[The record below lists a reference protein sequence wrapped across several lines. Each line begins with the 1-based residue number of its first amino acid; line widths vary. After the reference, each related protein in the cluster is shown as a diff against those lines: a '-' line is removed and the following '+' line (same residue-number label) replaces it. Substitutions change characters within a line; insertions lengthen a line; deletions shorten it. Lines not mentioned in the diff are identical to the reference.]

1 MHYGGGMFN
10 RKNVL
15 TMVLL
20 ITFNVVPVWA
30 HGGTAPAISEK
41 AVSLQSNETSKKGAE
56 TTSEHSW
63 WLDLLG
69 LGDSDPGVIAQSV
82 SSTTASP
89 ASDYIIG
96 PGDVLGIAVWRDEN
110 LTKTVAVLND
120 GRITFPL
127 IGDMIAEGK
136 TVAQFKLEIEKA
148 LSKYT
153 GDSNVTVEVKQSNMN
168 IFVTGRVK
176 APGKQMLVSN
186 TNVLQALSMAGGLD
200 PFARKHKIRIFR
212 HLSDKTA
219 MYSFNYDEV
228 MEGRHLEM
236 NIDLKRGDVIIV
248 P

>member
-1 MHYGGGMFN
+1 MRFKTSVMFAVILI
-10 RKNVL
+10 VL
-15 TMVLL
+15 SA
-20 ITFNVVPVWA
+20 VPVLA
-30 HGGTAPAISEK
+30 QGEPVQLKSEK
-41 AVSLQSNETSKKGAE
+41 TESLQVADANMKGA
-56 TTSEHSW
+56 TGIHEHSW
-63 WLDLLG
+63 WSDLLG
-69 LGDSDPGVIAQSV
+69 LGDSDPGVIAQPV
-82 SSTTASP
+82 PSTTASP

-110 LTKTVAVLND
+110 LTKTVAVLHD

-127 IGDMIAEGK
+127 IGDMTAEGK
-136 TVAQFKLEIEKA
+136 TVAQFKLEVEKA

-168 IFVTGRVK
+168 IFITGRVK
-176 APGKQMLVSN
+176 APGKHMLVAN

-200 PFARKHKIRIFR
+200 PFARRHKIRIFR
-212 HLSDKTA
+212 RLVDKTA